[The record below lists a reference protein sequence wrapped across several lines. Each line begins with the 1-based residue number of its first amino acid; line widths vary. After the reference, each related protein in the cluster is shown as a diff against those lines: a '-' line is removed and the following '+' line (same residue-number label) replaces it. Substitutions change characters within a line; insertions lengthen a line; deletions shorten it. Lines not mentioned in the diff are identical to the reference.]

1 MEVLF
6 MIYKIFGKVFKSNYV
21 IALMLIVTEIGL
33 RICNDSLFRKV
44 MSHNVNFFLA
54 LFVRQT
60 ICTIMAVIVMVF
72 ERFRSNLNFQ
82 TKYLSTHVMRG
93 LVYSIAAIL
102 WFKGTTF
109 PGIPLYLVYFVGL
122 NVAICN
128 VILSQFLLKERVSG
142 YLNLLFIGSMLPL
155 LGYLIG
161 NEYRYPVLLLLCACL
176 LYSLLDCINTYIN
189 SEKAT
194 KGNLLVKLIPHAGK
208 ESPVI
213 NNFYSALVMN
223 VIYGGLLI
231 KFGPT
236 QVFDK
241 FWQIGPVMQDF
252 FLMGLVSTVAFA
264 ALLQAFKLTT
274 LSSIQPTK
282 ILESI
287 AACSLVD
294 HKSLPIPILSGLL
307 LFFCASILSIKSQ
320 LKKSFSKGL

>member
-1 MEVLF
+1 
-6 MIYKIFGKVFKSNYV
+6 MIYKIFKNNYLV
-21 IALMLIVTEIGL
+21 ALMLIVTEIGL
-33 RICNDSLFRKV
+33 RICNDYLFRKV
-44 MSHNVNFFLA
+44 MGYNINFLLA

-60 ICTIMAVIVMVF
+60 ICTIMAIIVMIF
-72 ERFRSNLNFQ
+72 ERVRSKINFR
-82 TKYLSTHVMRG
+82 TKYLWTHVLRG
-93 LVYSIAAIL
+93 FVYSIAAVL

-128 VILSQFLLKERVSG
+128 VILSQFLLRERVSG
-142 YLNLLFIGSMLPL
+142 YLNALFIGSMLPL
-155 LGYLIG
+155 LGYLTN

-194 KGNLLVKLIPHAGK
+194 KGNLLKKFIPHSGK

-223 VIYGGLLI
+223 IIYGVLLMQ
-231 KFGPT
+231 FGPT
-236 QVFDK
+236 HVFDK
-241 FWQIGPVMQDF
+241 ILNIGPGIQDF
-252 FLMGLVSTVAFA
+252 LLMGVVSTVAFA
-264 ALLQAFKLTT
+264 ALLHALKLTT
-274 LSSIQPTK
+274 LSSIQPAK

-307 LFFCASILSIKSQ
+307 LFFLASVLSIKSQ
-320 LKKSFSKGL
+320 LKKSFSKGM